1 MPLARLGLTER
12 RNTWR
17 FGRSDLMS
25 QLSKTVAR
33 NSAVGMIAQVTIKVL
48 SFAFTVLIIRR
59 LGAEVYGQYA
69 GVLAFGAIF
78 VFFADLGVSPYAVRE
93 IARLRDQDGGH
104 AKIEALYGNI
114 TWLRFALSL
123 IAAALII
130 GTAIATQRPFD
141 MVIGVALGTLGLMMY
156 SFQGAAEAVLSGH
169 ERLDLAAGAK
179 VIQQLA
185 FVVLGAV
192 ALIVGTSYYGL
203 IFANLVGILFLA
215 YVCFRGV
222 RKLAV
227 TRSRPDPR
235 LWWEILRFSIPFGV
249 IGFTLGL
256 SYKFDTVLLNI
267 FHGDAVTGYYNS
279 AYTLIFS
286 IAVISNILNTSLYPS
301 LTRQA
306 TTYPQT
312 LPAIYERVLLY
323 LLAIALPIAVG
334 GSILADQ
341 LVMFLYGDGY
351 AEAMQALRIL
361 LWVIPFMF
369 CTEFLG
375 YVILVMGA
383 EKRVARAIIL
393 STALNVAL
401 NLLLIPIYGLLAAA
415 VMTVVTEAILLAQ
428 YGWLLR
434 DLLHKMDWGRVFWR
448 PFIAAA
454 IMGIVVFFLQGIPL
468 AANIA
473 VGAMLYSAL
482 LLLFGVF
489 GRAELD
495 FLRTFRQPAG

>member
-1 MPLARLGLTER
+1 
-12 RNTWR
+12 
-17 FGRSDLMS
+17 MS

-33 NSAVGMIAQVTIKVL
+33 NSAVGMAAQITIKVL

-93 IARLRDQDGGH
+93 IARLRDMEGGQ
-104 AKIEALYGNI
+104 ARIEALYGNI
-114 TWLRFALSL
+114 TWLRFTLSL
-123 IAAALII
+123 VAAALII
-130 GTAIATQRPFD
+130 GAAIVTQRPWE
-141 MVIGVALGTLGLMMY
+141 MVIGVALGTIGLMTY
-156 SFQGAAEAVLSGH
+156 SFQGAAEAVLAGH

-179 VIQQLA
+179 VVQQLV
-185 FVVLGAV
+185 FVLLGAV
-192 ALIVGTSYYGL
+192 ALVVGTGYYGL
-203 IFANLVGILFLA
+203 IFANLAGILILT
-215 YVCFRGV
+215 YLCYQGI

-227 TRSRPDPR
+227 NSARPDPR
-235 LWWEILRFSIPFGV
+235 VWWAILRFSIPFGV

-267 FHGDAVTGYYNS
+267 FHGDTVTGYYSS

-306 TTYPQT
+306 TTQPQT

-323 LLAIALPIAVG
+323 LLAVALPIAVG
-334 GSILADQ
+334 GSILANQ
-341 LVMFLYGDGY
+341 LVQFLYGDGY
-351 AEAMQALRIL
+351 ADAIVALRIL

-393 STALNVAL
+393 STSVNVAL

-415 VMTVVTEAILLAQ
+415 IMTVLTEAILLAQ

-448 PFIAAA
+448 PLLAAA
-454 IMGIVVFFLQGIPL
+454 IMGVCVYFLQGIPL
-468 AANIA
+468 AATIVISA
-473 VGAMLYSAL
+473 ILYGAL
-482 LLLFGVF
+482 LLILGVF
-489 GRAELD
+489 GRTELE
-495 FLRTFRQPAG
+495 FLRTFRQPAA

>member
-1 MPLARLGLTER
+1 
-12 RNTWR
+12 
-17 FGRSDLMS
+17 MS

-33 NSAVGMIAQVTIKVL
+33 NSAVGMAAQVTIKIL
-48 SFAFTVLIIRR
+48 SFAFTVLIIRH

-93 IARLRDQDGGH
+93 IARLRDLENGQ

-123 IAAALII
+123 VAAALII
-130 GTAIATQRPFD
+130 GTAVVTQRPWE
-141 MVIGVALGTLGLMMY
+141 MVIGIALGTLGLMTY
-156 SFQGAAEAVLSGH
+156 SFQGSAEAVLAGH
-169 ERLDLAAGAK
+169 ERLDLSAGAK
-179 VIQQLA
+179 VVQQLV
-185 FVVLGAV
+185 FVALGAV
-192 ALIVGTSYYGL
+192 ALIVGTGYYGL
-203 IFANLVGILFLA
+203 IFANLAGILILAFLC
-215 YVCFRGV
+215 YHGV

-227 TRSRPDPR
+227 SSMRPDPR
-235 LWWEILRFSIPFGV
+235 LWWAILRFSIPFGI

-267 FHGDAVTGYYNS
+267 FHGDTVTGYYNS

-306 TTYPQT
+306 TTQPQT

-334 GSILADQ
+334 GSILANQ
-341 LVMFLYGDGY
+341 LVQFLYGDGY
-351 AEAMQALRIL
+351 ADSMAALRIL

-375 YVILVMGA
+375 YVILIMGA

-393 STALNVAL
+393 STTVNVAL

-415 VMTVVTEAILLAQ
+415 IMTVVTEAILLAQ

-434 DLLHKMDWGRVFWR
+434 DLLHKMDWGRVLWR
-448 PFIAAA
+448 PLLAAA
-454 IMGIVVFFLQGIPL
+454 IMGVCVFLLQGIPL
-468 AANIA
+468 AANI
-473 VGAMLYSAL
+473 VIGAMLYGVL
-482 LLLFGVF
+482 LLAFGVF
-489 GRAELD
+489 GRTELE
-495 FLRTFRQPAG
+495 FLRTFRQPAA